1 MKARLFSVLIFISF
15 LNLYCQEEFQ
25 NITVKEGDTLWSI
38 ANKYLKDPTKW
49 DVIVKYNNM
58 KPEPSAALP
67 GMTIKV
73 PINLIKEEY
82 RAAKFIEV
90 VNDVRFRREK
100 SSSWNSAVKKAEV
113 YNGDAIRSNSNSM
126 ADIKFYTGQI
136 LNVFPNSML
145 IVRSPKEKNND
156 IRLMSGEIR
165 TVNTRVITP
174 SARIIPKTTNT
185 EFGAKIN
192 DDLSTKVEVYKG
204 EAKVES
210 KNGSVDIKEGFTTQ
224 IKLGSSPSSPVKMDK
239 IETLQDMKTRI
250 SEKFNVKYV
259 NSGNIKNS
267 NIDIKANG
275 EKEMDKVQIGEG
287 NVKVDVK
294 AKNDV
299 KLKDVLDINDL
310 QTLIDIDK
318 TVSGYRLQISRSQD
332 FSQVIFDKKYDVFT
346 RPDLRMILS
355 KGMYWIR
362 YAYIDLLGFQGE
374 FSQPKK
380 LEVK

>member
-239 IETLQDMKTRI
+239 IETLQEMKTRI

-259 NSGNIKNS
+259 NSGNTKNS

-310 QTLIDIDK
+310 QALIDIDK

>member
-1 MKARLFSVLIFISF
+1 MKARLFSILIFISF

-100 SSSWNSAVKKAEV
+100 SSIWNSAIKKAEV

-239 IETLQDMKTRI
+239 IETLQEMKTRI

-259 NSGNIKNS
+259 NSGNTKNS

-287 NVKVDVK
+287 NVKVDIK
-294 AKNDV
+294 GKNDV

-310 QTLIDIDK
+310 QALIDIDK

-355 KGMYWIR
+355 NGMYWIR

>member
-294 AKNDV
+294 GKNDV